1 MLTYAQH
8 IVGLGFDVICGVAI
22 NRRPKKWLGGNSMCR
37 KSALVWLHLVAVRL
51 KETTTRGQI
60 HSTTYMSKFVTYYQ
74 EWGSLS
80 RTELL
85 QKKHATG
92 KVESAPEQYRMGIR
106 TLRSWAMVY
115 FWCEYIQKLMHIIL
129 PQTLHQKHQHMLF
142 LTYLWVRTY
151 DGRLFSLRPAEQGKQ
166 NMKHTYKH
174 TANRTYIQQKLSRL
188 HCWRRASLHHKN
200 VKQGVVAGVL
210 DESNL
215 SSYVH
220 NKGLSQYFMWPTL
233 HHLTVKLVP
242 ATYIWFNLILSSKIK
257 CQVVKRTRDP
267 LLEGFELLSRPS
279 DIRELQPV
287 HYP

>member
-1 MLTYAQH
+1 MRKPITYRAITEETCYWQSRECTWAIPH
-8 IVGLGFDVICGVAI
+8 GDKNPEVLGNGVFLM
-22 NRRPKKWLGGNSMCR
+22 RVHP
-37 KSALVWLHLVAVRL
+37 
-51 KETTTRGQI
+51 ETDA
-60 HSTTYMSKFVTYYQ
+60 HYF
-74 EWGSLS
+74 
-80 RTELL
+80 
-85 QKKHATG
+85 
-92 KVESAPEQYRMGIR
+92 
-106 TLRSWAMVY
+106 TLN
-115 FWCEYIQKLMHIIL
+115 I
-129 PQTLHQKHQHMLF
+129 TQKHQHMLF